1 MNTLPKGMLI
11 DLDDTILA
19 FDTVSDESWESTLQE
34 FQHQLLPV
42 EATVLHAA
50 IKVSAKRFWSDP
62 ARHQMGR
69 MRLLWA
75 RTQIVGEAM
84 DSINLHNPEL
94 AAAIAHVYETIR
106 TDRIHPV
113 EGAIDTLKALRERQI
128 RMVLVTNGDAPGQR
142 RKIER
147 FHLPALFD
155 AILIE
160 GECGVGKP
168 DARIYHRALDALK
181 MPPEDVWMV
190 GDNLEWE
197 VRGPQ
202 KLGIR
207 GVWVNHRGI
216 DLPPDGPVPYK
227 IIRSLREL
235 LQ

>member
-1 MNTLPKGMLI
+1 MDTLPKGMLL

-19 FDTVSDESWESTLQE
+19 FDTVSDDSWEATLQE
-34 FQHQLLPV
+34 FQHQLLSVDPV
-42 EATVLHAA
+42 VLHTA
-50 IKVSAKRFWSDP
+50 IKASAKRFWSDP
-62 ARHQMGR
+62 ARHQAGR

-75 RTQIVGEAM
+75 RTQIVSEAM
-84 DSINLHNPEL
+84 ASVNLHNPKL
-94 AAAIAHVYETIR
+94 TAAVAHLYETIR

-113 EGAIDTLKALRERQI
+113 EGALDTLQTLRERQI
-128 RMVLVTNGDAPGQR
+128 RMVLVTNGDASGQR

-147 FHLPALFD
+147 FHLEAFFD

-168 DARIYHRALDALK
+168 DPRIYQRALDALK
-181 MPPEDVWMV
+181 LPPEDVWMV

-207 GVWVNHRGI
+207 GVWVNHRGV
-216 DLPPDGPVPYK
+216 DLPPDGPTPYK
-227 IIRSLREL
+227 VIMSLKDL
-235 LQ
+235 LP